1 MNKRLTNKLKK
12 NIRVIPNFPKKGIL
26 FQDITSITDDK
37 KLFNEVINEISKYA
51 SEQKFTKVAGVEAR
65 GFIFGVA
72 VAFKLGLPFV
82 PIRKKGKLPGKV
94 LRQKYSLE
102 YGNDEIQIHSN
113 SITSRDRVLI
123 IDDLIATGG
132 TAIASAKL
140 ISKCKVIDIEFYFII
155 DLKNVGGSQKLRKK
169 FKLSSILEAEG

>member
-1 MNKRLTNKLKK
+1 MNKKLTNKLKK

-102 YGNDEIQIHSN
+102 YDNDEIQIHSN

-140 ISKCKVIDIEFYFII
+140 ISKCKVKKIEFYFII

-169 FKLSSILEAEG
+169 FRLSSILETEG

>member
-72 VAFKLGLPFV
+72 VAFNLGLPFV

-102 YGNDEIQIHSN
+102 YDNDEIQIHSN

-140 ISKCKVIDIEFYFII
+140 ISKCKVKKIEFYFII

-169 FKLSSILEAEG
+169 FRLSSILETEG

>member
-72 VAFKLGLPFV
+72 VAFNLGLPFV

-132 TAIASAKL
+132 TAVASAKL
-140 ISKCKVIDIEFYFII
+140 ISKCKVKNIEFYFII
-155 DLKNVGGSQKLRKK
+155 DLKNIGGSQKLGKM
-169 FKLSSILEAEG
+169 FKLSSILETEG

>member
-72 VAFKLGLPFV
+72 VAFNLGLP
-82 PIRKKGKLPGKV
+82 L
-94 LRQKYSLE
+94 
-102 YGNDEIQIHSN
+102 
-113 SITSRDRVLI
+113 TSRDRVLI

-140 ISKCKVIDIEFYFII
+140 ISKCKVKKIEFYFII

-169 FKLSSILEAEG
+169 FRLSSILETEG

>member
-72 VAFKLGLPFV
+72 VAFNLGLPFV

-140 ISKCKVIDIEFYFII
+140 ISKCKVKKIEFYFII

-169 FKLSSILEAEG
+169 FRLSSILETEG

>member
-140 ISKCKVIDIEFYFII
+140 ISKCKVKRIEFYFII

-169 FKLSSILEAEG
+169 FRLSSILEAEG

>member
-1 MNKRLTNKLKK
+1 MNKKLTNKLKK

-72 VAFKLGLPFV
+72 VAFNLGLPFV

-140 ISKCKVIDIEFYFII
+140 ISKCKV
-155 DLKNVGGSQKLRKK
+155 K
-169 FKLSSILEAEG
+169 KLSLIHI

>member
-1 MNKRLTNKLKK
+1 MNKKLTNKLKK

-26 FQDITSITDDK
+26 FQDITSITDDN

-72 VAFKLGLPFV
+72 VAFNLGLPFV
-82 PIRKKGKLPGKV
+82 PMRTKGKLPGKV

-102 YGNDEIQIHSN
+102 YGNDEIQIHSD

-123 IDDLIATGG
+123 IDDIIATGG
-132 TAIASAKL
+132 TALASAKL
-140 ISKCKVIDIEFYFII
+140 ISKCKVKNIEFYFII

-169 FKLSSILEAEG
+169 FRLSSILEAEG